1 MHGFVCYA
9 EEKNCK
15 NTCFIAVYLNGSSQ
29 NHISWRNINCNF
41 YKYRGKNNIG
51 TKIGNNM

>member
-29 NHISWRNINCNF
+29 NHIRTQIRDIELTSALPSINA
-41 YKYRGKNNIG
+41 
-51 TKIGNNM
+51 